1 MYTSNRRAG
10 LTCPERDG
18 GEKEIAYWE
27 TGDGRETVWDIC
39 IIHKWVDRNRTCLY
53 DNVLPQKPHDDVNIY
68 ASRNDTQFLTV
79 IRPKLDFVTILS
91 LLKALSTL
99 FEHCY

>member
-1 MYTSNRRAG
+1 MVCDSAMMDAEGMRVYTCTVYTSHRRAG

-39 IIHKWVDRNRTCLY
+39 IIHKWVERNRTCLY
-53 DNVLPQKPHDDVNIY
+53 DNVLPQKPHDDTDT
-68 ASRNDTQFLTV
+68 SR
-79 IRPKLDFVTILS
+79 I
-91 LLKALSTL
+91 
-99 FEHCY
+99 